1 MKFTYISGGI
11 PSSPGSF
18 SLPSNEAAPSASVIF
33 RPLSCSPNFNVIQ
46 FLAPS
51 TVWFGVAELGTAS
64 DDRIGG
70 KVIDCAYQYL
80 AKNDGVRLYCPG
92 GRLRKANSPALS
104 GELDRVKT

>member
-1 MKFTYISGGI
+1 MKFTYISGGTC
-11 PSSPGSF
+11 SSPGSF
-18 SLPSNEAAPSASVIF
+18 SLPSTEAAPSASVIF
-33 RPLSCSPNFNVIQ
+33 IPLSCSPNFNVSQ
-46 FLAPS
+46 FRAPS
-51 TVWFGVAELGTAS
+51 TLWLGAAELCPAPE
-64 DDRIGG
+64 RIDG